1 MGTIVGRILLRD
13 LSYRQAAQFGDA
25 VANQIRV
32 SLMNR
37 VGGNSWSTW
46 KHRVSTNKRWFE
58 FRPCLKPEIPV
69 VSDIFAGN
77 QVWHHQTVLRCSDR
91 HENMNLSWYLS
102 ISTVQGPI
110 GAQSTGYFISPQKPK
125 NKPMSPKL
133 GFFGQGEIGEMSRN
147 YDFHHIPHEHCHKL
161 GSVWRSY
168 LSHLNVILGRFAGE
182 PWGEGA
188 MGRRFWM
195 GLFCI

>member
-1 MGTIVGRILLRD
+1 
-13 LSYRQAAQFGDA
+13 
-25 VANQIRV
+25 
-32 SLMNR
+32 MNR

-133 GFFGQGEIGEMSRN
+133 GFLARGNRGNVPKLWLSSYSTWTGGPIFHISTWSWEDLQANHEGKGRWDDVSEWACFVSR
-147 YDFHHIPHEHCHKL
+147 E
-161 GSVWRSY
+161 S
-168 LSHLNVILGRFAGE
+168 
-182 PWGEGA
+182 
-188 MGRRFWM
+188 WM
-195 GLFCI
+195 GIQTTCYWDLPIISFACT